1 MTLEE
6 LEKIIE
12 VEVGETN
19 FKLLSKLGIDE
30 EFAEFGKK
38 MIQLYDMAMES
49 MGNGNIDPKRLI
61 EINETYDIAAADLSK
76 KVKLGKDQTGL
87 PVTLEQLFGEQKS
100 VRPEFMA
107 FRQCVLMCFWI
118 SNKKLKIYYEELAG
132 KKHDFKAVRIGGL
145 R

>member
-19 FKLLSKLGIDE
+19 FKLLSDLGIDE

-38 MIQLYDMAMES
+38 MIQLYEMAMES
-49 MGNGNIDPKRLI
+49 LGNGNIEPKRLI
-61 EINETYDIAAADLSK
+61 EINETYDIAALDLAN
-76 KVKLGKDQTGL
+76 KVKFGKDQTGF

-100 VRPEFMA
+100 VRPEYMPFK
-107 FRQCVLMCFWI
+107 QCLLMCFWVAER
-118 SNKKLKIYYEELAG
+118 KLRMYYEEQAG
-132 KKHDFKAVRIGGL
+132 KKHNFKAVRIGGL
-145 R
+145 